1 VNAFRSSVDLKIK
14 AGFFQFVFQWPDEI
28 VDVFIPFPF
37 GFLATPPDEVAF
49 FFFFS
54 VFLSLLV
61 VYYVPMAFSATSMQL
76 IGLRQK
82 MCLLTS
88 HL

>member
-1 VNAFRSSVDLKIK
+1 LAQTHSIK
-14 AGFFQFVFQWPDEI
+14 KPKDYGINTAHRTRLS
-28 VDVFIPFPF
+28 FIPFPF

-61 VYYVPMAFSATSMQL
+61 IYMAERSGA
-76 IGLRQK
+76 
-82 MCLLTS
+82 
-88 HL
+88 